1 MALWQSYT
9 EVASLSP
16 RMYIFGIFIFFLKNV
31 LVRSRTHFFS
41 VKISL
46 KLPPRQQIE
55 FFFEIVL
62 KIFVKLLPPSTK
74 SIKLRH
80 YIALQT
86 MLRSNNSIPPIT
98 IIWIKAPLLSSL
110 IFLQVLN
117 WISVLRNLGARY
129 FPSFSLVLQIW
140 WDFSHSMSLTSKVY
154 KNS

>member
-31 LVRSRTHFFS
+31 RSRTHFFS

-55 FFFEIVL
+55 FFEIVL

-86 MLRSNNSIPPIT
+86 MLRSNNSIPPT
-98 IIWIKAPLLSSL
+98 TTIWIKAPLLSSL

-117 WISVLRNLGARY
+117 WISVSRNLGARY
-129 FPSFSLVLQIW
+129 FPSFSLVLQI
-140 WDFSHSMSLTSKVY
+140 
-154 KNS
+154 